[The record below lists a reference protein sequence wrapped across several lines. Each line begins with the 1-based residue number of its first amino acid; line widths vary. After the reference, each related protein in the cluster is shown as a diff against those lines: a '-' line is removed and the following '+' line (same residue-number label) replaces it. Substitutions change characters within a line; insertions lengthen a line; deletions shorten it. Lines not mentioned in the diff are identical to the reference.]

1 MGRRYHRSSR
11 IEKKRSRPSG
21 LSIWRDNLHG
31 SCDKEKV
38 RYGGQPW
45 SAVSLCPDTALP
57 CSSPKVG
64 VNRREIAC
72 PASQVSTVP
81 QRSEVHSGQAI
92 HGKVQHAENVHGS
105 ATSKGARRR
114 VKGKAPGQ
122 HPPIVAVTN

>member
-1 MGRRYHRSSR
+1 MSVKRVGGGGGGGGGGSYVSIYRSSR

-57 CSSPKVG
+57 CSSPEVG

-92 HGKVQHAENVHGS
+92 HGKGEAKIIKKIPD
-105 ATSKGARRR
+105 T
-114 VKGKAPGQ
+114 
-122 HPPIVAVTN
+122 VAAFM